1 MQFNILKT
9 IGNKLKKIKIKNMSE
24 IKAPTF
30 DELVKTELTKFDA
43 VIPKIEELK
52 AQFLPLT
59 IVDLYDT
66 EGYKEVAEALKFI
79 VKRRTSIEEKRK
91 ELKADSL
98 AYGKAVDARAREIT
112 QMLSPIEE
120 HLREQKENIDNELI
134 RIENEKE
141 AEKQLVI
148 QNRHKSLLD
157 VGMQLIGNE
166 YVNYNY
172 PEYSSFPT
180 INLETLSDEDFDSHI
195 AILKNLYNL
204 EEFKRIGEE
213 KRIAEEKAKFEEE
226 QIKLKAEQEAIYQE
240 KLDMRLEVLTNL
252 GCAVSG
258 ITDFVFYKSI
268 SVVTTNEI
276 KLMTIQEWS
285 SKLSEIK
292 ERIAKFEQNIVDE
305 ALEVERLHKQKEEE
319 EVKAKLQMI
328 ANMKEKEKIAY
339 YATQLLK
346 VERPEM
352 TTQKWNNE
360 LKKIITFIS
369 SYSESDGK

>member
-1 MQFNILKT
+1 MLYNILKT
-9 IGNKLKKIKIKNMSE
+9 IKNKLKKIKIKYMSE
-24 IKAPTF
+24 IKVPTF

-43 VIPKIEELK
+43 VVPKIEELK

-59 IVDLYDT
+59 IIDFNDT
-66 EGYKEVAEALKFI
+66 EGYKAVAEALKFV
-79 VKRRTSIEEKRK
+79 VKRRTSIEDKRK

-98 AYGKAVDARAREIT
+98 AYGKAVDTRAREIT

-120 HLREQKENIDNELI
+120 HLRVQKEKVDNELI
-134 RIENEKE
+134 RIETEKE
-141 AEKQLVI
+141 LEKQLVI
-148 QNRHKSLLD
+148 QNRHKSLLG

-166 YVNYNY
+166 YINYNY

-204 EEFKRIGEE
+204 EEFKRLGEE
-213 KRIAEEKAKFEEE
+213 KRIAEQRANFEEE
-226 QIKLKAEQEAIYQE
+226 QLKLKAEQQAIYQE

-258 ITDFVFYKSI
+258 ITDFVFYKTISI
-268 SVVTTNEI
+268 VTTNEI

-285 SKLSEIK
+285 NKLVEIK
-292 ERIAKFEQNIVDE
+292 QRIAKFEQNIVDE
-305 ALEVERLHKQKEEE
+305 ALEVERLQKEKEDE
-319 EVKAKLQMI
+319 EVKVKLQMI

-339 YATQLLK
+339 YATQILK

-352 TTQKWNNE
+352 TTIKWNNE

-369 SYSESDGK
+369 NYVEIDGK

>member
-1 MQFNILKT
+1 
-9 IGNKLKKIKIKNMSE
+9 MSE
-24 IKAPTF
+24 IKVPTF

-43 VIPKIEELK
+43 VVPKIEELK

-59 IVDLYDT
+59 IIDFNDT
-66 EGYKEVAEALKFI
+66 EGYKAVAEALKFV
-79 VKRRTSIEEKRK
+79 VKRRTSIEDKRK

-98 AYGKAVDARAREIT
+98 AYGKAVDTRAREIT

-120 HLREQKENIDNELI
+120 HLRVQKEKVDNELI
-134 RIENEKE
+134 RIETEKE
-141 AEKQLVI
+141 LEKQLVI

-157 VGMQLIGNE
+157 VGMQLIDNQ
-166 YVNYNY
+166 YINYNY

-204 EEFKRIGEE
+204 EEFKRLGEE
-213 KRIAEEKAKFEEE
+213 KRIAEQKANFEEE
-226 QIKLKAEQEAIYQE
+226 QLKLKAEQQAIYQE

-258 ITDFVFYKSI
+258 ITDFVFYKTISI
-268 SVVTTNEI
+268 VTTNEI

-285 SKLSEIK
+285 NKLVEIK
-292 ERIAKFEQNIVDE
+292 QRIAKFEQNIVDE
-305 ALEVERLHKQKEEE
+305 ASEVERLQKEKEDE
-319 EVKAKLQMI
+319 EVKVKLQMI

-339 YATQLLK
+339 YATQILK

-352 TTQKWNNE
+352 TTIKWNNE

-369 SYSESDGK
+369 NYVEIDGK

>member
-1 MQFNILKT
+1 MKASKPVQYEYIPNDEKFNT
-9 IGNKLKKIKIKNMSE
+9 GNGLCVPDTFLGIYGNVIKSLNMN
-24 IKAPTF
+24 
-30 DELVKTELTKFDA
+30 
-43 VIPKIEELK
+43 
-52 AQFLPLT
+52 
-59 IVDLYDT
+59 
-66 EGYKEVAEALKFI
+66 KFI
-79 VKRRTSIEEKRK
+79 DLCYAVRGEARVEPEERQ
-91 ELKADSL
+91 
-98 AYGKAVDARAREIT
+98 I
-112 QMLSPIEE
+112 
-120 HLREQKENIDNELI
+120 
-134 RIENEKE
+134 
-141 AEKQLVI
+141 
-148 QNRHKSLLD
+148 SLLD

-180 INLETLSDEDFDSHI
+180 INLETLSDEDFDSHL

-213 KRIAEEKAKFEEE
+213 KRIAEEKEKFQEE
-226 QIKLKAEQEAIYQE
+226 QLKLKVEQESIYQE

-252 GCAVSG
+252 GCIVSG
-258 ITDFVFYKSI
+258 ITDFVFYKTI

-276 KLMTIQEWS
+276 KLMTILEWS

-319 EVKAKLQMI
+319 ELKAKLQMI
-328 ANMKEKEKIAY
+328 ANMKEKEKIVY

-352 TTQKWNNE
+352 NTQKWNNE

-369 SYSESDGK
+369 NYVEIDGK